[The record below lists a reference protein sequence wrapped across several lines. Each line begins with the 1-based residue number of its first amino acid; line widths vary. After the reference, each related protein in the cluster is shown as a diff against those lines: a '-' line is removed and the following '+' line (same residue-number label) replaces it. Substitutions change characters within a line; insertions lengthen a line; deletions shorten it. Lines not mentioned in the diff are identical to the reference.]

1 MLEDTNRFYSIE
13 VEKKGDLYISRKNTE
28 NAFLRFEQSIIHE
41 QYLNHLFEKFNYLC
55 TSSASVKRAARKLYP
70 DTSSVYFTTRQL
82 IAVTE
87 LHTLFYSEG
96 RKIVPLNISSL
107 LTEKSL
113 AYTSLLRSMHNLCLK
128 LN

>member
-1 MLEDTNRFYSIE
+1 M
-13 VEKKGDLYISRKNTE
+13 
-28 NAFLRFEQSIIHE
+28 RFEQSIIHE

-55 TSSASVKRAARKLYP
+55 TSSASVKRATRKLYP

-82 IAVTE
+82 VAATE

-96 RKIVPLNISSL
+96 RKIVPWNISSL

-113 AYTSLLRSMHNLCLK
+113 AYCSTTIYIYLPSMLLPPDEIKAGEN
-128 LN
+128 